1 MSNWKIIL
9 SGLIALIIIRFAM
22 LSFSTRHSP
31 VKPGANRTLVD
42 CPDKKNCVS
51 SLSIAPDKK
60 VDAFDI
66 TAENAANNWQRLIR
80 IVQQQGGEI
89 LFNDGKY
96 CHAVFTSMIF
106 RFKDDLELLMD
117 QSQIQIRSAS
127 RAGYSD
133 FGVNRKRIEKIR
145 SLLLEPD
152 QAESIAG

>member
-1 MSNWKIIL
+1 MISLKTIL
-9 SGLIALIIIRFAM
+9 IGIPLLIIIGLAV
-22 LSFSTRHSP
+22 LSFTTRHSP
-31 VKPGANRTLVD
+31 IKSGANRALAD

-51 SLSIAPDKK
+51 SLATDSDKR
-60 VDAFDI
+60 VAAFDI
-66 TAENAANNWQRLIR
+66 TAESAEQSWQRLIK

-133 FGVNRKRIEKIR
+133 LGVNRKRIESIR
-145 SLLLEPD
+145 SLFVEP
-152 QAESIAG
+152 E